1 MRRTRSDITHSRPA
15 TAGLF
20 LSGNCHK
27 VNTPLFTLH
36 RIFTLY
42 HYEIIDKKAKMNS
55 VNSKTEKNFLSP
67 RAPPDRAHPERAK
80 RTKVKSRLFTL
91 HQLITT

>member
-20 LSGNCHK
+20 LSDHYHK

-42 HYEIIDKKAKMNS
+42 RFEIIDKKAKMNS
-55 VNSKTEKNFLSP
+55 VNSKTQKNFLY
-67 RAPPDRAHPERAK
+67 PPCIA
-80 RTKVKSRLFTL
+80 
-91 HQLITT
+91 

>member
-1 MRRTRSDITHSRPA
+1 M
-15 TAGLF
+15 
-20 LSGNCHK
+20 N
-27 VNTPLFTLH
+27 NPLFTLH

-42 HYEIIDKKAKMNS
+42 HNEIINKKPEVNS

-67 RAPPDRAHPERAK
+67 HASPKRTDPERAK
-80 RTKVKSRLFTL
+80 ITKVKSRLFTL